1 MVAFHFYRTSQ
12 AGWKCDQC
20 RRQGL
25 DVKRRCGFLPPEK
38 RGPKKLVWVRGRVSS
53 EECPKSVVTPGS
65 IELLE
70 KFYAWKFAGGG
81 SLDEMWAREAD
92 ALLILESEWRAELE
106 AAT

>member
-25 DVKRRCGFLPPEK
+25 DVKRRCGFLPAER

-53 EECPKSVVTPGS
+53 EECPKSLVTPGS
-65 IELLE
+65 VELLE
-70 KFYAWKFAGGG
+70 KFYGWKFAGGG
-81 SLDEMWAREAD
+81 SLDRMAAKEAD
-92 ALLILESEWRAELE
+92 AFVILDGEWRAEVE
-106 AAT
+106 AG